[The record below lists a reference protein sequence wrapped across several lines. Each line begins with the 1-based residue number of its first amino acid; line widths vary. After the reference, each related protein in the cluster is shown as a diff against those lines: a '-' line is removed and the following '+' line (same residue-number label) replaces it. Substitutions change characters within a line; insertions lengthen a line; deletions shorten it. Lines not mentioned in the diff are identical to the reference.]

1 MLVMTND
8 EMEKKHTATEANSAP
23 LMPLMS
29 MPMPPEAETQTANIG
44 EEILAA
50 VTALLDSGGG

>member
-1 MLVMTND
+1 MQVMTNE
-8 EMEKKHTATEANSAP
+8 EMEKKHTAPEANSAP

-29 MPMPPEAETQTANIG
+29 MPMPTEAETQTANLG
-44 EEILAA
+44 EDILAA